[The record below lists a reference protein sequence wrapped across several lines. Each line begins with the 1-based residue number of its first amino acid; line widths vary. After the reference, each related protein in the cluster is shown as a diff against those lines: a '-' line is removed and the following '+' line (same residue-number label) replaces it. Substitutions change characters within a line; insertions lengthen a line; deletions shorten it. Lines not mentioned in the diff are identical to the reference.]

1 MSRERT
7 LKRKESSK
15 TGAKRKI
22 FQQKEI
28 SRNERCQDSKLSRG
42 RHVKRKGPQ
51 EKHMSRTRAK
61 RKNCQEKVVSR
72 KGDLKKENCEEKQVP
87 RLPSVVNRKRRQE
100 NGISRFGA
108 KKNGTSNKVKRRCQG
123 KNGQQRD
130 ASSVEVRRLSSA
142 RILQW
147 QKDSAKKWLND
158 CKQVA
163 QFVSTKSRCSTD
175 DASLLSFYCT
185 SPKSVKSKPSLFIM
199 SLLIPSE
206 HQIGLNLLSPGVG
219 RIVALD
225 DLCWA
230 VRHHRHT
237 SAYDVTTTKHY
248 ETWP

>member
-7 LKRKESSK
+7 PKRKESSK

-61 RKNCQEKVVSR
+61 RKNCEEKVVSR

-87 RLPSVVNRKRRQE
+87 RLPSVVNRRQE

-108 KKNGTSNKVKRRCQG
+108 KKNGCQERAVTSSKVKRNKCRG

-130 ASSVEVRRLSSA
+130 ASSIEVRRLSSA

-147 QKDSAKKWLND
+147 QKDSAKK
-158 CKQVA
+158 
-163 QFVSTKSRCSTD
+163 
-175 DASLLSFYCT
+175 
-185 SPKSVKSKPSLFIM
+185 
-199 SLLIPSE
+199 
-206 HQIGLNLLSPGVG
+206 
-219 RIVALD
+219 
-225 DLCWA
+225 
-230 VRHHRHT
+230 
-237 SAYDVTTTKHY
+237 
-248 ETWP
+248 